1 MYNVVCINGKVPVY
15 IDSKGAQKTRMK
27 NKLIKVTAYVLVLT
41 ASLIFAGWTN
51 AFASDFPDIEK
62 SHLNYDAVTY
72 LTGLGVIA
80 GYDDGTFKP
89 EREIT
94 RTEFC
99 ALMART
105 LGYNKESY
113 TVLDVPFSDVNK
125 GYWGEPFI
133 SFCFEIGL
141 IDGMGDGTFA
151 PAAKVTLEQ
160 AVKMAVCAIGKQDEA
175 LRVNGEKWYT
185 GYAQVAGRYGLLTT
199 VNQEFGENA
208 GRGNVA
214 QIVFNMVETG
224 LTEMPTED
232 KNDTNSETEEDTDNN
247 QTDETEKPEEPVVD
261 KVEKPSIPPEIIA
274 AYREKDFSNV
284 KTILIDAGHNYSGKD
299 IGAENPKYNA
309 KEEVITFQIADKLK
323 AELEYWGYN
332 VIMTREKLTDS
343 IANTSVNESLQARVD
358 MAHEVLADLFISIHC
373 NAGGGSGVETYCF
386 AKTGYSGRLAE
397 LIQNSIADGSDLYDR
412 GVKTANF
419 FVIKNTLMP
428 TILVETGF
436 IDSEK
441 DIQILMSEEG
451 QNQIA
456 GAIASAIRE
465 FDLMDPIVETAKFDE
480 LSI

>member
-1 MYNVVCINGKVPVY
+1 
-15 IDSKGAQKTRMK
+15 MK

-41 ASLIFAGWTN
+41 ASLILAGWTN

-72 LTGLGVIA
+72 LTELGVIA

-133 SFCFEIGL
+133 SFCYEIGL

-232 KNDTNSETEEDTDNN
+232 NSDTNSVTEEDTDNK
-247 QTDETEKPEEPVVD
+247 QTDETEKPEEPEEPVVD
-261 KVEKPSIPPEIIA
+261 KVEKPSIPPEIIE
-274 AYREKDFSNV
+274 AYREKDFSDV

-299 IGAENPKYNA
+299 TGAENPKYNA

-323 AELEYWGYN
+323 AELEYWGYD

-386 AKTGYSGRLAE
+386 TKTGYSGRLAE

-441 DIQILMSEEG
+441 DIQILMSGEG

-480 LSI
+480 LLIETQELSEE

>member
-1 MYNVVCINGKVPVY
+1 
-15 IDSKGAQKTRMK
+15 MK
-27 NKLIKVTAYVLVLT
+27 NKLIKVTAYILVLA
-41 ASLIFAGWTN
+41 ASLIFSGWTKV
-51 AFASDFPDIEK
+51 FASDFPDVEK

-72 LTGLGVIA
+72 LTELGVIS

-89 EREIT
+89 QREIT

-105 LGYNKESY
+105 LGYKKDTY
-113 TVLDVPFSDVNK
+113 KVLDVPFSDVNK

-133 SFCFEIGL
+133 SFCYEIGL
-141 IDGMGDGTFA
+141 INGMGDGTFA

-160 AVKMAVCAIGKQDEA
+160 AVKMAVCAIGKQSEA

-214 QIVFNMVETG
+214 QIVFNMVSTG
-224 LTEMPTED
+224 LTNMPAED
-232 KNDTNSETEEDTDNN
+232 GNDTNTGTEEDMDNN
-247 QTDETEKPEEPVVD
+247 QSDETEGSVADEL
-261 KVEKPSIPPEIIA
+261 EKPSIPPEIIA
-274 AYREKDFSNV
+274 AYREKDFSDV

-299 IGAENPKYNA
+299 TGAENPKYNA

-323 AELEYWGYN
+323 AELEFWGYN
-332 VIMTREKLTDS
+332 VVMTREKLTDS

-386 AKTGYSGRLAE
+386 TKTGYSGRLAE
-397 LIQNSIADGSDLYDR
+397 LIQKSIAEGSDLYDR

-465 FDLMDPIVETAKFDE
+465 FDLMDPIVEETKIE
-480 LSI
+480 GLSIETDVLPEE

>member
-1 MYNVVCINGKVPVY
+1 
-15 IDSKGAQKTRMK
+15 MK
-27 NKLIKVTAYVLVLT
+27 NKLIKVTAYILVLT
-41 ASLIFAGWTN
+41 ASLISTGWTKG
-51 AFASDFPDIEK
+51 FASDFPDVEK
-62 SHLNYDAVTY
+62 NHLNYDAVTY
-72 LTGLGVIA
+72 LTALGVIA

-105 LGYNKESY
+105 LGYNKETY

-133 SFCFEIGL
+133 SFCFEMGL
-141 IDGMGDGTFA
+141 INGMGDGTFA

-175 LRVNGEKWYT
+175 LRVKGEKWYT

-199 VNQEFGENA
+199 INQEFGENA

-224 LTEMPTED
+224 LTNMPAED
-232 KNDTNSETEEDTDNN
+232 ESVNAGDEKEPDNGQTEEPEKTDEL
-247 QTDETEKPEEPVVD
+247 DETEDPEDLADSKE
-261 KVEKPSIPPEIIA
+261 ENPSIPPEIIQ
-274 AYREKDFSNV
+274 AYREKDFSDV

-299 IGAENPKYNA
+299 TGAENTKYNA

-323 AELEYWGYN
+323 AELEYWGYD
-332 VIMTREKLTDS
+332 VIMTRKELTDS

-386 AKTGYSGRLAE
+386 TKTGYSGRLAE
-397 LIQNSIADGSDLYDR
+397 LIQKSIAEGSDLYDR

-465 FDLMDPIVETAKFDE
+465 FDLMDPIIEKTKIDE
-480 LSI
+480 LSIGTDVLPEE